1 MPSAHA
7 LSGKAR
13 VAFDARQCG
22 TPSAGPTLHNP
33 GRAPRATLLTP
44 FSKFMETSAQPDSS
58 VLYVTPDGLACGARR
73 RRPMR
78 NLLSDLRFSLRI
90 LRRNPGFSIAAILVL
105 ALGIGANTAIFSV
118 VNAVLLR
125 PLPYEDSSR
134 IMQVWHVPPPKSFP
148 GLTFFSVSPANYLD
162 WESQSSSF
170 EQMAAYGFHSF
181 TFGGKDRPE
190 AIQGA
195 TVAPDFFALLRVH
208 PFLGRTFSPDE
219 NRPGQGHVVL
229 LGYKFWRDHLAS
241 DPSIVGRDVTLDGEH
256 YSIAGVMPDKF
267 QFPNWAQV
275 WVPLAWTGQNRAVRG
290 NHNYLVIARLKRAV
304 DIRQAQAELSAV
316 STRLEQLY
324 PEDNKGW
331 GATILPLREQL
342 VGDVRPALLV
352 LLGAVAFVLL
362 IACANVAN
370 LVLAKTLARRRE
382 IAIRT
387 ALGATRLTVLRQIL
401 SETVLLS
408 VAGGALGL
416 FLARF
421 GITLIVKVLGDKIP
435 HFMEI
440 TLDTQ
445 VLAFTLLLSVVAGI
459 LAGLIPSLRFTRT
472 DVNEALK
479 QGQSRGSSDSSGS
492 KTRGLLVV
500 SEVALSL
507 VLLIGAGLMIRSL
520 LQLSSVQPGFDPNN
534 VLTARLTVPGT
545 KFSSPAAQ
553 ISFYDQVLRQVRA
566 TPGVESA
573 GLIDSL
579 PIDDGGSH
587 QPVAVEGQPVVPM
600 ADQPEVDVR
609 LISPGYLHAM
619 RIPVL
624 RGRDLSD
631 ADAAG
636 RPPVVFISES
646 MAKRFWPNENPIGK
660 HITLTFFPGVV
671 REVAGVV
678 GDVKQD
684 SLDQTR
690 PVETLYWPLGQLTVP
705 PSETWRSLGM
715 SLAVRTSAD
724 PSSVIS
730 GVTSAVHQ
738 VDPQTPAVGVVT
750 MEGLISASL
759 SPQRFN
765 VLLLGAFAG
774 LALVLA
780 AVGIYSVLSY
790 SVRRRVREI
799 GIRMALGATPSDVLQ
814 MVVADGMKPILLGV
828 ALGLAAAFALS
839 RVVTSLI
846 YGVRATDPLTF
857 AGVAL
862 LLVAVGLL
870 ATILPAYRATR
881 VEPVRT
887 LREE

>member
-1 MPSAHA
+1 
-7 LSGKAR
+7 
-13 VAFDARQCG
+13 
-22 TPSAGPTLHNP
+22 
-33 GRAPRATLLTP
+33 
-44 FSKFMETSAQPDSS
+44 
-58 VLYVTPDGLACGARR
+58 
-73 RRPMR
+73 MR

-208 PFLGRTFSPDE
+208 PFLGRTFSPDQ

-229 LGYKFWRDHLAS
+229 LGYKFWRDHFAS
-241 DPSIVGRDVTLDGEH
+241 DPGIVGRDVTLDGEH

-304 DIRQAQAELSAV
+304 DIRQAQAELSAI

-342 VGDVRPALLV
+342 VGDVRPAL
-352 LLGAVAFVLL
+352 FVLL

-370 LVLAKTLARRRE
+370 LVLAKTLARRKE

-421 GITLIVKVLGDKIP
+421 GITLIVKVLGDRIP

-445 VLAFTLLLSVVAGI
+445 VLAFALLLSVVAGI

-507 VLLIGAGLMIRSL
+507 VLLIGAGLMVRSL
-520 LQLSSVQPGFDPNN
+520 WELRSVKPGFDPRN
-534 VLTARLTVPGT
+534 VLTMTVPLPST
-545 KFSSPAAQ
+545 KFPSPAGQ
-553 ISFYDQVLRQVRA
+553 ISFFQEVLQRVR
-566 TPGVESA
+566 TLPGVESA
-573 GLIDSL
+573 GV
-579 PIDDGGSH
+579 IDDLPLGGGGSH
-587 QPVAVEGQPVVPM
+587 QPFLIEGRPVVPM
-600 ADQPEVDVR
+600 SEQPEVDVR
-609 LISPGYLHAM
+609 LISPGYFSAM
-619 RIPVL
+619 HVPIL
-624 RGRDLSD
+624 KGRDFSG
-631 ADAAG
+631 ADVAG
-636 RPPVVFISES
+636 RPGAVLISD
-646 MAKRFWPNENPIGK
+646 ALARRFWPNEDPIGK
-660 HITLTFFPGVV
+660 HLTLTFFPGVV
-671 REVAGVV
+671 REVVGIV
-678 GDVKQD
+678 GDVKLD
-684 SLDQTR
+684 SLDETR
-690 PVETLYWPLGQLTVP
+690 PVATIYHPLAQVTVP
-705 PSETWRSLGM
+705 DKQTWRSFGM
-715 SLAVRTSAD
+715 SLTVRATSDPRNAISAVTA
-724 PSSVIS
+724 
-730 GVTSAVHQ
+730 AVHQ
-738 VDPQTPAVGVVT
+738 VDPERPVT
-750 MEGLISASL
+750 DVMSMRDLISESV

-765 VLLLGAFAG
+765 MLLLGSFAG

-790 SVRRRVREI
+790 AVRRRLREI
-799 GIRMALGATPSDVLQ
+799 GIRIALGASHNDVVR

-839 RVVTSLI
+839 RVVASLI
-846 YGVRATDPLTF
+846 FGVRATDPLTF
-857 AGVAL
+857 AAVAFL
-862 LLVAVGLL
+862 LLTVGIL
-870 ATILPAYRATR
+870 ATVFPAYRAAR
-881 VEPVRT
+881 VEPIRI

>member
-1 MPSAHA
+1 MHD
-7 LSGKAR
+7 L
-13 VAFDARQCG
+13 VADFRYG
-22 TPSAGPTLHNP
+22 
-33 GRAPRATLLTP
+33 
-44 FSKFMETSAQPDSS
+44 
-58 VLYVTPDGLACGARR
+58 
-73 RRPMR
+73 
-78 NLLSDLRFSLRI
+78 LRI
-90 LRRNPGFSIAAILVL
+90 LMRNPGFTLAAIVVL
-105 ALGIGANTAIFSV
+105 ALGIGANTAIFSI

-125 PLPYEDSSR
+125 PLPYQDASR
-134 IMQVWHVPPPKSFP
+134 IMQVWHVPPAKSFP
-148 GLTFFSVSPANYLD
+148 GMTLFSVSPANYLD
-162 WESQSSSF
+162 WQSQNGSF
-170 EQMAAYGFHSF
+170 EQMAAYGFASF
-181 TFGGKDRPE
+181 NVGGGEQPE
-190 AIQGA
+190 SIRGA
-195 TVAPDFFALLRVH
+195 AVAPGFFSILRVQ
-208 PFLGRTFSPDE
+208 PVLGRTFSPEED
-219 NRPGQGHVVL
+219 RSGQGHVVI
-229 LGYKFWRDHLAS
+229 LGHALWRDHFAA
-241 DPSIVGRDVTLDGEH
+241 DPGIVGRNILLDGQT
-256 YSIAGVMPDKF
+256 YTVVGVMPPKF
-267 QFPNWAQV
+267 KFPDWANL
-275 WVPLAWTGQNRAVRG
+275 WVPLAWSDEKRAVRG
-290 NHNYLVIARLKRAV
+290 NHNYLVIGRLKPEV
-304 DIRQAQAELSAV
+304 VVQQAKADLGAISA
-316 STRLEQLY
+316 RLEQQY
-324 PEDNKGW
+324 PEDDKGW
-331 GATILPLREQL
+331 GATVLPLREQI
-342 VGDVRPALLV
+342 VGDVRPALFV

-370 LVLAKTLARRRE
+370 LVLAKTLARKKE

-387 ALGATRLTVLRQIL
+387 SLGASRAAVLRQIL
-401 SETVLLS
+401 AETLLLS

-416 FLARF
+416 FLARLCM
-421 GITLIVKVLGDKIP
+421 TLIQKFLADRLP
-435 HFMEI
+435 SSTEI
-440 TLDTQ
+440 IIDAP
-445 VLAFTLLLSVVAGI
+445 VLAFTLFLALFAGI
-459 LAGLIPSLRFTRT
+459 LAGLLPAVRFTRT

-492 KTRGLLVV
+492 NTRGLLVV

-520 LQLSSVQPGFDPNN
+520 LRLSSVQPGFDPNN

-545 KFSSPAAQ
+545 KFSSAAAQ
-553 ISFYDQVLRQVRA
+553 ITFYDQVLRQVRA

-619 RIPVL
+619 RIPLL
-624 RGRDLSD
+624 RGRELNE

-646 MAKRFWPNENPIGK
+646 MAKRFWPHENPIGK
-660 HITLTFFPGVV
+660 HITLTFFPGVA

-690 PVETLYWPLGQLTVP
+690 PVETLYWPMSQLTVP
-705 PSETWRSLGM
+705 ASETWRSFGM

-724 PSSVIS
+724 PASAIS

-738 VDPQTPAVGVVT
+738 VDPETPVVGVVT

-780 AVGIYSVLSY
+780 AVGIYGVLSY
-790 SVRRRVREI
+790 SVRRRLREI
-799 GIRMALGATPSDVLQ
+799 GIRMALGATPADVLQ

-828 ALGLAAAFALS
+828 AIGLGTAFALS

-862 LLVAVGLL
+862 LLVAVGLF
-870 ATILPAYRATR
+870 ATVLPAYRATR
-881 VEPVRT
+881 VEPVKT

>member
-1 MPSAHA
+1 MSP
-7 LSGKAR
+7 L
-13 VAFDARQCG
+13 
-22 TPSAGPTLHNP
+22 
-33 GRAPRATLLTP
+33 
-44 FSKFMETSAQPDSS
+44 MSS
-58 VLYVTPDGLACGARR
+58 LGVSRGCLA
-73 RRPMR
+73 MR
-78 NLLSDLRFSLRI
+78 NLVADFRFGLRI
-90 LRRNPGFSIAAILVL
+90 LLRNPGFTLAAIFVL
-105 ALGIGANTAIFSV
+105 ALGIGANTAIFSI

-125 PLPYEDSSR
+125 PLPYQDASR
-134 IMQVWHVPPPKSFP
+134 IMQVWHVPPAKSFP
-148 GLTFFSVSPANYLD
+148 GMSLFSVSPANYLD
-162 WESQSSSF
+162 WQSQNRSF
-170 EQMAAYGFHSF
+170 EQMAAYGFESF
-181 TFGGKDRPE
+181 NVGGGERPE
-190 AIQGA
+190 AIRGA
-195 TVAPDFFALLRVH
+195 AVAPGFFSILRVQTV
-208 PFLGRTFSPDE
+208 LGRTFSPEED
-219 NRPGQGHVVL
+219 RPGQGHVVI
-229 LGYKFWRDHLAS
+229 LGHTLWRDHFGA
-241 DPSIVGRDVTLDGEH
+241 DTGIVGRNVLLDGQT
-256 YSIAGVMPDKF
+256 YTVVGVMPPKF
-267 QFPNWAQV
+267 KFPAWAEL
-275 WVPLAWTGQNRAVRG
+275 WVPLAWSNEKRAVRG
-290 NHNYLVIARLKRAV
+290 NHNYMVIGRLKPEVAV
-304 DIRQAQAELSAV
+304 QQAKADLSAI
-316 STRLEQLY
+316 SARLEQQY
-324 PEDNKGW
+324 PEDDKGW
-331 GATILPLREQL
+331 GATVVPLREEIS
-342 VGDVRPALLV
+342 GDVRPALLV

-370 LVLAKTLARRRE
+370 LVLAKTLARKKE

-387 ALGATRLTVLRQIL
+387 SLGASRAAVLRQIL
-401 SETVLLS
+401 AETLLLS
-408 VAGGALGL
+408 LAGGALGL

-421 GITLIVKVLGDKIP
+421 CITLIQKFLTDRLP
-435 HFMEI
+435 SSTEI
-440 TLDTQ
+440 TLDAP
-445 VLAFTLLLSVVAGI
+445 VLAFTVFLALLAGI
-459 LAGLIPSLRFTRT
+459 LAGLLPAVRFTRT

-520 LQLSSVQPGFDPNN
+520 LRLSSVQPGFDPNN

-609 LISPGYLHAM
+609 MISPGYLHAM

-624 RGRDLSD
+624 RGRDLND
-631 ADAAG
+631 ADVAG

-690 PVETLYWPLGQLTVP
+690 PVETLYWPLSQLTVP
-705 PSETWRSLGM
+705 PSEAWRSFGM
-715 SLAVRTSAD
+715 SLVARTSAD
-724 PSSVIS
+724 PASATS

-738 VDPQTPAVGVVT
+738 VDPETPVVGVVT

-828 ALGLAAAFALS
+828 ALGLAIAFALS

-870 ATILPAYRATR
+870 ATILPAHRATR